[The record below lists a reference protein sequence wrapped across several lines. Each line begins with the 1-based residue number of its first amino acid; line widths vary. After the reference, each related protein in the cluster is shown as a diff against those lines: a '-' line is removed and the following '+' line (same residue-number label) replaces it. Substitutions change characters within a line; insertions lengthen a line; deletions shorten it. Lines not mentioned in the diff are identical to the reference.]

1 VVPVTEAEKQSVALR
16 VGHLL
21 RIGTYVTMA
30 ILTMWQAH
38 PRARIVMGMAQASV
52 QGKGPGGE
60 DEELLEQMRALIS
73 EAIDY
78 YEKNEFPAAMARMRV
93 AHDLSGLHVVRI
105 SGE

>member
-1 VVPVTEAEKQSVALR
+1 MTEAEKQSVELR

-21 RIGTYVTMA
+21 RIGTYITMA
-30 ILTMWQAH
+30 ILSMWQSN
-38 PRARIVMGMAQASV
+38 PRARIVMGMALASV
-52 QGKGPGGE
+52 RGKGPGVE
-60 DEELLEQMRALIS
+60 DEELLEHMRTLIS

-93 AHDLSGLHVVRI
+93 AHDMAGLHVVRI